1 MAMVEA
7 YTVKDRN
14 FVVVGLQAW
23 DLPIGSN
30 CKNIA
35 AEMSKYNRVLY
46 VNSPLDRNTLLNKK
60 NDPLVQ
66 KRLRIAEGKEPQ
78 LQKVHDN
85 LWQFFPNCRIESI
98 NMLPDG
104 FLFDFFNKRNNRRF
118 SDEIKKGINEL
129 GFNDFVLFN
138 DSDMFRSFYLKEQLK
153 PKQYIYYT
161 RDNLLAVDYWRKHG
175 LRLEPAL
182 MAKADLVTANS
193 VYLARVGQKHNPK
206 SYYVGQGCET
216 EQFSADIHHAE
227 PEDIKPIG
235 RPRIGYIGALYGLR
249 LDVKLL
255 ENIARQRPQWN
266 LILVGPEDD
275 AFKNSSLHQMENVFF
290 TGAKKPDEL
299 PAYLSYFDVALN
311 PQVLN
316 EVTIGNYPRKIDEY
330 LAMGKPTVAT
340 KTEAMEIFDGYVY
353 LATDENDYLAMI
365 EQALNENDA
374 DLKQRRITFAQS
386 HTWENSVAEIYK
398 AMEGQKL

>member
-1 MAMVEA
+1 MAMDEA
-7 YTVKDRN
+7 YTVKDMD

-35 AEMSKYNRVLY
+35 LEISKHNRVLY
-46 VNSPLDRNTLLNKK
+46 VNAPLDRNTLLKKK

-66 KRLRIAEGKEPQ
+66 KRINIAEGKEFQ
-78 LQKVHDN
+78 VQKVQEN

-104 FLFDFFNKRNNRRF
+104 FLFDFFNKRNNRKF
-118 SDEIKKGINEL
+118 AAEIKKGIKEL
-129 GFNDFVLFN
+129 GFKDFTLFN
-138 DSDMFRSFYLKEQLK
+138 DSDMFRSFYLKELLQ

-161 RDNLLAVDYWRKHG
+161 RDNLLAVDYWKKHG

-193 VYLARVGQKHNPK
+193 VYLARVAQKHNPK

-216 EQFSADIHHAE
+216 DQFSAAIQHDE
-227 PEDIKPIG
+227 PEDIKHIN
-235 RPRIGYIGALYGLR
+235 RPRVGYIGALYGLR

-266 LILVGPEDD
+266 LVLVGPEDD

-299 PAYLSYFDVALN
+299 PSYLSYFDVALN

-374 DLKQRRITFAQS
+374 ELKQKRITYAQS

-398 AMEGQKL
+398 AMDSK

>member
-1 MAMVEA
+1 MTMVEA
-7 YTVKDRN
+7 YTVKDRD

-35 AEMSKYNRVLY
+35 SEMSKHNRVLY

-60 NDPLVQ
+60 NDPFVQ
-66 KRLRIAEGKEPQ
+66 KRIRIAEGKESQ
-78 LQKVHDN
+78 MQKVHDN

-104 FLFDFFNKRNNRRF
+104 FLFDFFNKRNNRKLAK
-118 SDEIKKGINEL
+118 EILKGIKEL
-129 GFNDFVLFN
+129 GFKDFTLFN
-138 DSDMFRSFYLKEQLK
+138 DSDMFRSFYLKELLK
-153 PKQYIYYT
+153 PQQYVYYT
-161 RDNLLAVDYWRKHG
+161 RDNLLAVDYWKKHG

-182 MAKADLVTANS
+182 MEKADLVTANS
-193 VYLARVGQKHNPK
+193 VYLARVAQKHNAK

-216 EQFSADIHHAE
+216 EQFSADIQHRE
-227 PEDIKPIG
+227 PEDIKQIG

-255 ENIARQRPQWN
+255 ESIARQRPQWN

-330 LAMGKPTVAT
+330 LAMGKPSVAT

-353 LATDENDYLAMI
+353 LAKDEADYLTMI
-365 EQALNENDA
+365 EQALNEDDTA
-374 DLKQRRITFAQS
+374 LKQKRIAFAQS

-398 AMEGQKL
+398 AMDGK